1 MSEIS
6 KANAAFIEMKGKV
19 ALLSF
24 MVGITI
30 GCLLDING
38 RLLHLVFFVT
48 MGSLAWHWLVTTIM
62 TAHAKSEEEKAAKRN
77 EQGD

>member
-1 MSEIS
+1 MNELS
-6 KANAAFIEMKGKV
+6 KANADFIEMKGRL
-19 ALLSF
+19 ACLSF
-24 MVGITI
+24 AVGITI

-48 MGSLAWHWLVTTIM
+48 MGSLVWHWFVTTIM
-62 TAHAKSEEEKAAKRN
+62 IAHAESEEEKAAKN